1 MSNSQPKGDYV
12 LFHNDEK
19 GHAIIGEAVISLALG
34 EKEISVETLIAEL
47 SRMAENE
54 THAARLTA
62 ISEARRWLKSHQH
75 HDIRDRSE
83 LHWLTV
89 AGREDDGKH
98 SEDVIRLRPENDDE
112 R

>member
-1 MSNSQPKGDYV
+1 M

-19 GHAIIGEAVISLALG
+19 GHAVIGEAVVSLALG
-34 EKEISVETLIAEL
+34 EKEISVDTLIAEL
-47 SRMAENE
+47 GLMAETE
-54 THAARLTA
+54 TCAERLSE
-62 ISEARRWLKSHQH
+62 ISEARRWLQGYQH
-75 HDIRDRSE
+75 YDTRDQPG

-89 AGREDDGKH
+89 AGQDDEGRH

>member
-1 MSNSQPKGDYV
+1 V
-12 LFHNDEK
+12 LFRNDEI

-47 SRMAENE
+47 SLMAENE
-54 THAARLTA
+54 TRAARLTE
-62 ISEARRWLKSHQH
+62 ITEARRWLKRYQH
-75 HDIRDRSE
+75 HDNRDRTE

-89 AGREDDGKH
+89 ASREDKGRH
-98 SEDVIRLRPENDDE
+98 SENVIRLRSENDDE